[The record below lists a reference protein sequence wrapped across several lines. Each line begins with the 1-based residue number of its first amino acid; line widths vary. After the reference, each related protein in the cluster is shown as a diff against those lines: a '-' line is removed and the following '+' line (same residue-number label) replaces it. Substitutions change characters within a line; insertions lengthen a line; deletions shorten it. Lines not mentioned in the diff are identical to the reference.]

1 MNRRQF
7 LTGTGAFVGI
17 GASSI
22 EASRARAQQ
31 ATSANRAGGSNGW
44 TPLFNGLNLDGWYTF
59 LNRSGKNSD
68 PGGFVRVDNGMLHIL
83 GNAVPEGNIE
93 AGYLATNTEY
103 SNYCL
108 RLEYKWGST
117 RFAPRLNFKRDNGL
131 LLHLVGPDRVWPTC
145 MEFQIQETDVGD
157 AIPLSGVRYV
167 TADVVNGL
175 SPWPNAPIAN
185 PTGPG
190 QAAAVPMGGP
200 GQRRV
205 TPKRG
210 DFEDRIGWNSI
221 EIIVRGA
228 NAAFLVNGRIVNSV
242 FAMQRPDPPMQA
254 PQGATPAP
262 PIPENTKL
270 VPLDRGKIAL
280 EIEYAETWFRNIEI
294 RPLQDKD

>member
-7 LTGTGAFVGI
+7 LTGTGLLAGVG
-17 GASSI
+17 ATM
-22 EASRARAQQ
+22 RADIALAQQ
-31 ATSANRAGGSNGW
+31 QAASGPAAGSGW
-44 TPLFNGLNLDGWYTF
+44 TPLFNGRNLDGWYTF
-59 LNRSGKNSD
+59 LNRSGKNNDKS
-68 PGGFVRVDNGMLHIL
+68 GCVRVDNGMLRIL
-83 GNAVPEGNIE
+83 GNAVPEENVE
-93 AGYLATNTEY
+93 AGYLATNVEY
-103 SNYCL
+103 SNYRL
-108 RLEYKWGST
+108 RLEYKWGAT
-117 RFAPRLNFKRDNGL
+117 RFSPRLDYKRDNGL

-175 SPWPNAPIAN
+175 SPWPNAPSAN

-200 GQRRV
+200 GQKRV

-210 DFEDRIGWNSI
+210 DFEDRTGWNTV
-221 EIIVRGA
+221 EVIVRGA
-228 NAAFLVNGRIVNSV
+228 NAAFLVNGRIINSV
-242 FAMQRPDPPMQA
+242 FAMQRPEPPMQA

-280 EIEYAETWFRNIEI
+280 EIEYAETFFRNIEI
-294 RPLQDKD
+294 RPLHDKD